1 MKKLDKTIVG
11 IIAGLILPFIVA
23 LIVFLS
29 AKGEPNLKAW
39 MMRINL
45 AHIETHIIS
54 LCVFSNIVLFF
65 IFNRLDMLRATRGV
79 LAITILWAFLV
90 FGIKFF

>member
-1 MKKLDKTIVG
+1 MKKLDKTVVG

>member
-23 LIVFLS
+23 SIVFLS

-39 MMRINL
+39 MMRISL

-65 IFNRLDMLRATRGV
+65 IFNRLDMLKDTRGV